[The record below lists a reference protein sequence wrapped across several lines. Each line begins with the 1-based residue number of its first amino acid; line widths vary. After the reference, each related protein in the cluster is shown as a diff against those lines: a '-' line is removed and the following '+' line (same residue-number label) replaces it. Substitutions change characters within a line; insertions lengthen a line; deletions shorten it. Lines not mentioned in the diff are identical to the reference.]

1 MKTIKTQPNKILK
14 KILLETGQ
22 EDRSF
27 LLLHGDLLQDEG
39 DVVIITIH
47 DNADQSQG
55 DLYEAVKKKY
65 GIDLWEERKIYLL
78 EGGGWIGEVKID
90 YGDSHH
96 KPIILTLHTGLPE
109 GTVFEMET
117 YEKYVKGTFAAL
129 AALEFEGANFRDVAL
144 PVLIRKGLENNYE
157 EAIQFLIKYATS
169 WLKKSF
175 HLKAIKYYIYHS
187 EDAGKW
193 DNAMEKVL
201 SRTYVSYQKSG
212 IIHQLRREIIIVIDT
227 FKKEKGLDYHLLLAL
242 RKSLSTQDKGLSKEV
257 GINAR
262 TLAEVIV
269 KYLCEKE
276 PSIGRRPK
284 EDLSRTIQFLKE
296 EKIISELLSQ
306 YLHALRSFGNFMAH
320 TDRNNEYKYSISH
333 IQEDDE
339 LFFLSTLLR
348 TLRYYA
354 RILKPNKLNELN

>member
-1 MKTIKTQPNKILK
+1 METIRTQSNKILK

-22 EDRSF
+22 DDRSF

-39 DVVIITIH
+39 DVIIITIH

-55 DLYEAVKKKY
+55 ELYEAVKQKY
-65 GIDLWEERKIYLL
+65 GIDLWEERRIYFL

-90 YGDSHH
+90 NEDSHH

-109 GTVFEMET
+109 GTVFEIET

-129 AALEFEGANFRDVAL
+129 AALEFEGVNFRDVAL

-157 EAIQFLIKYATS
+157 EAIQLLIKYATS
-169 WLKKSF
+169 WLKKSL
-175 HLKAIKYYIYHS
+175 HLKTIKYYIYHS
-187 EDAGKW
+187 EDAVKW
-193 DNAMEKVL
+193 DSAMEKVL
-201 SRTYVSYQKSG
+201 SRTYVSYQKAG
-212 IIHQLRREIIIVIDT
+212 IIQQLRREIIMVIDT
-227 FKKEKGLDYHLLLAL
+227 FKKEKDLDYDLLWSL
-242 RKSLSTQDKGLSKEV
+242 RESISRNSEGISKEV

-269 KYLCEKE
+269 KNLCEKE

-306 YLHALRSFGNFMAH
+306 YLHSLRSFGNFMAH
-320 TDRNNEYKYSISH
+320 MDRNSEYKYSISH
-333 IQEDDE
+333 IQEDDK
-339 LFFLSTLLR
+339 LFFMTTLLR

-354 RILKPNKLNELN
+354 RILKD